1 MIYDNS
7 IFFSGAHED
16 FKNNKI
22 NLIDTNKVKSFDNQ
36 MGNHQ
41 KKKIDQQYQSPIEL
55 SNEKNQLK
63 NAIKSISQV

>member
-36 MGNHQ
+36 MGNH
-41 KKKIDQQYQSPIEL
+41 
-55 SNEKNQLK
+55 
-63 NAIKSISQV
+63 